1 LDAWRP
7 ETHVVPDAV
16 RELVRA
22 RHQARLEKRWVDAD
36 ALRLEIEA
44 TGFNVRDTAEGPVAT
59 PMLC

>member
-1 LDAWRP
+1 
-7 ETHVVPDAV
+7 V

-44 TGFNVRDTAEGPVAT
+44 TGFNVRDTAEGSVAT